1 MDHPPTA
8 DLDRGEEAERHGD
21 FLTADAAY
29 RAALDDP
36 DPAVAADA
44 RWRLGRVA
52 WRQGRF
58 DEALSRFEQA
68 RDLALARQDDELRAR
83 AETGIGNVHYAH
95 GAYSQAR
102 AAYRVALGLTTDALM
117 RAKVTL
123 NLGVIANIEGQ
134 LDEAQAHYQRSRIAF
149 AGVGDRAGEA
159 MALQNLGMLYA
170 DRRQWDEAEQAYRDC
185 LALAE
190 AAGNRQMIANVL
202 CERSE
207 VRCGRGRYEEA
218 IAACDHALTV
228 FAEIGDAIG
237 RGEALRW
244 RGHAQRELG
253 QFENAERTLTEA
265 IGIARH
271 GRVAL
276 LEAEATRELAATLV
290 AAGNRAEGVRRY
302 ERARDLFTSLGAE
315 RDVAEVR
322 AALAALQAAP
332 AG

>member
-1 MDHPPTA
+1 MDQPPTA
-8 DLDRGEEAERHGD
+8 ALGRGDEAERLGD
-21 FLTADAAY
+21 YLTADSAY
-29 RAALDDP
+29 HAALNDP
-36 DPAVAADA
+36 DQSVAAEA
-44 RWRLGRVA
+44 CWRLGRVA

-58 DEALSRFEQA
+58 DDAVARFERA
-68 RDLALARQDDELRAR
+68 RGMALARHDDELRAR

-102 AAYRVALGLTTDALM
+102 AAYHVALTVTTDPLM

-123 NLGVIANIEGQ
+123 NLGVIANIQGQ
-134 LDEAQAHYQRSRIAF
+134 LDEAQAQYTRSRHAF
-149 AGVGDRAGEA
+149 AEVGDREGEA

-190 AAGNRQMIANVL
+190 ATGNRQMVANVL
-202 CERSE
+202 SERSE
-207 VRCGRGRYEEA
+207 VRCGVGQYEEA
-218 IAACDHALTV
+218 IAACDHAIAV

-253 QFENAERTLTEA
+253 QLDAAERTLGEA
-265 IGIARH
+265 ITIARH
-271 GRVAL
+271 GRVVL

-290 AAGNRAEGVRRY
+290 AAGRRDDGIRRY
-302 ERARDLFTSLGAE
+302 ERARELFATLGAE
-315 RDVAEVR
+315 RDVAGVGAAI
-322 AALAALQAAP
+322 AALETAA
-332 AG
+332 